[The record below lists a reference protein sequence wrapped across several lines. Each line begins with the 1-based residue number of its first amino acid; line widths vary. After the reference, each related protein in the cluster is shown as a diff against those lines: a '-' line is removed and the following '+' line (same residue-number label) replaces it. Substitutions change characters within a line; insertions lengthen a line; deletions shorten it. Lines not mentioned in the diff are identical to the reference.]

1 MIWVIQ
7 QAHAC
12 FTQRQGQKTLVVQAF
27 EVGHPQIQTVTG
39 QLLKNLLGAQRAE
52 FEVQVRVVLVQA
64 LQQGQR
70 IEARQRHHA
79 QAQVTDQVAATGGSF
94 SMQAIVSRNHRTCPG
109 QHPLALG
116 GEAFEALATVDQ
128 GQVQLLLQV
137 AQAHGQGRL
146 GYMAAGGGLAEV
158 AGFIQ
163 GDEEFE
169 LFDVHRRSLAQSR
182 RSILTCPRLQAPRF
196 ITKESGMSIFSFI
209 KEAGEK
215 IIDLL
220 TPGNANASEQLQKHV
235 EAVGLGNPNIKASVE
250 GDKVTVTGE
259 VASQEEK
266 EKILLALGN
275 IAGVAEVDD
284 QITVTGPVM
293 AAARFVVV
301 KKGDTLSAIS
311 LAVYG
316 NANLYNKIFE
326 ANKPMLK
333 HPDKIY
339 PGQSL
344 RIPE

>member
-1 MIWVIQ
+1 
-7 QAHAC
+7 
-12 FTQRQGQKTLVVQAF
+12 
-27 EVGHPQIQTVTG
+27 
-39 QLLKNLLGAQRAE
+39 
-52 FEVQVRVVLVQA
+52 
-64 LQQGQR
+64 
-70 IEARQRHHA
+70 
-79 QAQVTDQVAATGGSF
+79 
-94 SMQAIVSRNHRTCPG
+94 
-109 QHPLALG
+109 
-116 GEAFEALATVDQ
+116 
-128 GQVQLLLQV
+128 
-137 AQAHGQGRL
+137 
-146 GYMAAGGGLAEV
+146 
-158 AGFIQ
+158 
-163 GDEEFE
+163 
-169 LFDVHRRSLAQSR
+169 
-182 RSILTCPRLQAPRF
+182 
-196 ITKESGMSIFSFI
+196 MSIFSFI

-235 EAVGLGNPNIKASVE
+235 EAVGLGNPNIQATVD

-275 IAGVAEVDD
+275 IAGVASVDD
-284 QITVTGPVM
+284 QITVTGPVV